1 VATMA
6 DKQTQQ
12 GRSSRR
18 SGLRGKL
25 TVEIILRPGR
35 RFHLRTA
42 LTTEEVE
49 RILEA
54 LPEGALER
62 AFDET
67 KTLAT
72 LRLK

>member
-1 VATMA
+1 M
-6 DKQTQQ
+6 
-12 GRSSRR
+12 
-18 SGLRGKL
+18 